1 MLGEEYA
8 ASEYRKNGVTYLR
21 IQRLLGSRPDGSP
34 VWSTRTRIALPQINS
49 SEYLLFAGPC
59 GIAEDVSDPYLIAI
73 AAGKSDTTYREV
85 RRAWRFEGQ
94 GEVLREVPT
103 DNVVCRNLGE
113 G

>member
-1 MLGEEYA
+1 MLGEEYG

-21 IQRLLGSRPDGSP
+21 IQRLLSNRPDGWP
-34 VWSTRTRIALPQINS
+34 VWSTRARIALPPIDS
-49 SEYLLFAGPC
+49 GEHLLFAGLC
-59 GIAEDVSDPYLIAI
+59 GVADKSDPYLIAI

-85 RRAWRFEGQ
+85 RRAWRFERQ
-94 GEVLREVPT
+94 SEVLGEVPT